1 MNDIAEKDKTI
12 FSLNKQLANMQTL
25 LQTQEILAKGDDMN
39 QSLITSS
46 EINQNLN

>member
-12 FSLNKQLANMQTL
+12 FNLNKQLANMQTL
-25 LQTQEILAKGDDMN
+25 LQAQEILSKGDDMT

-46 EINQNLN
+46 EIN

>member
-25 LQTQEILAKGDDMN
+25 LQTQDILNIEGSVHN
-39 QSLITSS
+39 S
-46 EINQNLN
+46 